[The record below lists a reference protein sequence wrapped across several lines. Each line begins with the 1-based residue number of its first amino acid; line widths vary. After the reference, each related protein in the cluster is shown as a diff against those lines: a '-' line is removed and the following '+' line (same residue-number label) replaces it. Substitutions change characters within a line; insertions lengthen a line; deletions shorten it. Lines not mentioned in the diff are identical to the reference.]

1 MANEV
6 QKSIQISYKADLKDL
21 MAKLK
26 QIPNVTDQEAKKMV
40 SALDRQL
47 KQAEK
52 AAKKSA
58 DASKKAAKEAANA
71 ASRGAKD
78 FDDLADSARQ
88 AEERLEHVADASGD
102 IDRGFSSIG
111 LALRGVNPQLATA
124 ADGLADAFAVTEGLT
139 MSFTALNPLVLAGAA
154 VVGGLTLAY
163 AKYQDNIE
171 QARIKTEEIKEEI
184 EKLNTTIQEQTDIVN
199 NMDKQFGGLTK
210 RVNESSLELA
220 LMRGEITELDAAT
233 MKASAT
239 AAEFQSQTQ
248 ATFNTQKDALDS
260 SIKARKDELKITNLQ
275 IKQMEKERE
284 IQQSLTERIAGQSP
298 KLKAMTFEEQQLRL
312 NQKILQENLEE
323 DKKRLVELEGQE
335 NMIAKQSKQLESNLI
350 AIEKIKAAE
359 KARKPI
365 QKDTN
370 EGKEEEADILRNLIE
385 LDLKRFNRQQNASME
400 LDKISDE
407 VLLSEEEKSQQI
419 FNKKIKQI
427 RKLGKESKQQAAAEE
442 LINAL
447 HSERQLERLDEQG
460 KKEEELREKRIEDAK
475 QNLESAIELG
485 KVLGDLS
492 EQRINNNEIDVEQQI
507 EKQKELAKLT
517 NLERQ
522 AFEQDK
528 KQQMSLFRFR
538 QGLAIADIAM
548 STAEA
553 VTAAQKLG
561 PPFNAIQT
569 AIAIATGAAQTA
581 IVMGQKAPSFH
592 MGGMAPDEMGAR
604 VLQGEAVLDRATVQR
619 IGGEEGVQQLQ
630 QGGGMDSQVVV
641 IQPFRHFGRFAREIG
656 FRPQKQTGIRAY

>member
-111 LALRGVNPQLATA
+111 LALRGVNPQLAEA

-154 VVGGLTLAY
+154 IVGGLTLAY
-163 AKYQDNIE
+163 ANYQDSIE
-171 QARIKTEEIKEEI
+171 QAKIKTEKIKEEI
-184 EKLNTTIQEQTDIVN
+184 EKLNTKIQEQTDIVN

-220 LMRGEITELDAAT
+220 LMRGEISELDAAT

-239 AAEFQSQTQ
+239 ASEFQKQSQT
-248 ATFNTQKDALDS
+248 TFTTQKEALDS
-260 SIKARKDELKITNLQ
+260 SIKARKDELKITNIQLA
-275 IKQMEKERE
+275 QMKEQRKITQSSSEKWGG
-284 IQQSLTERIAGQSP
+284 SSP
-298 KLKAMTFEEQQLRL
+298 KFKEMTFEEQQLRL
-312 NQKILQENLEE
+312 NQQILKENLEE
-323 DKKRLVELEGQE
+323 DKKRLVELKGQE
-335 NMIAKQSKQLESNLI
+335 SMIARQSKQLESNLI

-370 EGKEEEADILRNLIE
+370 TGKEEEEDTLRNLIE
-385 LDLKRFNRQQNASME
+385 LDQKRFAAQQS
-400 LDKISDE
+400 S
-407 VLLSEEEKSQQI
+407 SE
-419 FNKKIKQI
+419 
-427 RKLGKESKQQAAAEE
+427 
-442 LINAL
+442 
-447 HSERQLERLDEQG
+447 QLREMTLEQG
-460 KKEEELREKRIEDAK
+460 LSDTEMEELRFARELERIAELGETSQQQAEAQELMNAKMAEREKDRMTDLAKMKRDAFNEDMANAETLFSALAQFSKAGMDLMKAKGREDSKAAKALFNMSKAAAIGDIAFESAK
-475 QNLESAIELG
+475 QIMAATALPPGFRGAKIGL
-485 KVLGDLS
+485 VL
-492 EQRINNNEIDVEQQI
+492 
-507 EKQKELAKLT
+507 A
-517 NLERQ
+517 
-522 AFEQDK
+522 
-528 KQQMSLFRFR
+528 
-538 QGLAIADIAM
+538 
-548 STAEA
+548 TA
-553 VTAAQKLG
+553 
-561 PPFNAIQT
+561 
-569 AIAIATGAAQTA
+569 AAQTGVIMA
-581 IVMGQKAPSFH
+581 QQPPQSSFH
-592 MGGMAPDEMGAR
+592 MGGMAPDEMNAR

-630 QGGGMDSQVVV
+630 QGGGMDTQVVV

>member
-111 LALRGVNPQLATA
+111 LALRGVNPQLAEA

-139 MSFTALNPLVLAGAA
+139 MSFTALNPLVLAAAA

-163 AKYQDNIE
+163 ANYQDSIE
-171 QARIKTEEIKEEI
+171 QAKIKTEEIKEEI

-220 LMRGEITELDAAT
+220 LMRGEISELDAAT

-239 AAEFQSQTQ
+239 ASEFQKQSET
-248 ATFNTQKDALDS
+248 TFNTQKEALDS

-275 IKQMEKERE
+275 LAQMKEQRK
-284 IQQSLTERIAGQSP
+284 ITQSLSERMGGVSP
-298 KLKAMTFEEQQLRL
+298 KFKEMTFEEQQLRL
-312 NQKILQENLEE
+312 NQQILKENLEE
-323 DKKRLVELEGQE
+323 DKKRLAELEGQE

-370 EGKEEEADILRNLIE
+370 TGKEEEADTLRNLIE
-385 LDLKRFNRQQNASME
+385 LDQKRFAAQQSASEQLREMTLE
-400 LDKISDE
+400 QGLSDTE
-407 VLLSEEEKSQQI
+407 M
-419 FNKKIKQI
+419 
-427 RKLGKESKQQAAAEE
+427 EE
-442 LINAL
+442 LSFAR
-447 HSERQLERLDEQG
+447 ELERIA
-460 KKEEELREKRIEDAK
+460 ELGETSQLQAEAQDLMNAKIAEREKKRIAD
-475 QNLESAIELG
+475 
-485 KVLGDLS
+485 
-492 EQRINNNEIDVEQQI
+492 
-507 EKQKELAKLT
+507 LAKLKREKF
-517 NLERQ
+517 NEDMAMAESMLSSLSEFAKAGMDFMKAKGREDSKAAKALFNMSKAAAIGDI
-522 AFEQDK
+522 AFEAAK
-528 KQQMSLFRFR
+528 AVMAAMILPPGVRGAKI
-538 QGLAIADIAM
+538 GLI
-548 STAEA
+548 TA
-553 VTAAQKLG
+553 TAAMQ
-561 PPFNAIQT
+561 
-569 AIAIATGAAQTA
+569 TGAIMAQ
-581 IVMGQKAPSFH
+581 QPPQSSFH
-592 MGGMAPDEMGAR
+592 MGGMAPDEMNAR

>member
-1 MANEV
+1 
-6 QKSIQISYKADLKDL
+6 
-21 MAKLK
+21 
-26 QIPNVTDQEAKKMV
+26 
-40 SALDRQL
+40 
-47 KQAEK
+47 
-52 AAKKSA
+52 
-58 DASKKAAKEAANA
+58 
-71 ASRGAKD
+71 
-78 FDDLADSARQ
+78 
-88 AEERLEHVADASGD
+88 
-102 IDRGFSSIG
+102 
-111 LALRGVNPQLATA
+111 
-124 ADGLADAFAVTEGLT
+124 

-220 LMRGEITELDAAT
+220 LMRGEISELDAAT

-239 AAEFQSQTQ
+239 AAEFQKQSET
-248 ATFNTQKDALDS
+248 TFNTQKEALDS

-284 IQQSLTERIAGQSP
+284 IQQSLSERIAGQSP

-312 NQKILQENLEE
+312 NQQILKENLEE
-323 DKKRLVELEGQE
+323 DKKRLAELEGQE

-370 EGKEEEADILRNLIE
+370 TGKEEEEDTLRNLIE
-385 LDLKRFNRQQNASME
+385 LDQKRFAAQQSASE
-400 LDKISDE
+400 
-407 VLLSEEEKSQQI
+407 
-419 FNKKIKQI
+419 
-427 RKLGKESKQQAAAEE
+427 
-442 LINAL
+442 
-447 HSERQLERLDEQG
+447 QLREMTLEQG
-460 KKEEELREKRIEDAK
+460 LSDTEMEELRFARELERIAELGETSQLQAEAQDLMNAKIAEREKKRID
-475 QNLESAIELG
+475 
-485 KVLGDLS
+485 D
-492 EQRINNNEIDVEQQI
+492 
-507 EKQKELAKLT
+507 LAKLKREKFDEDMAMAESM
-517 NLERQ
+517 LSSLGEFAKAGMDFMKAKGREDSK
-522 AFEQDK
+522 AAK
-528 KQQMSLFRFR
+528 ALFRMS
-538 QGLAIADIAM
+538 QATAIGDIAM
-548 STAEA
+548 EAAKAVMAAMVLPPGVRGAKIGLITA
-553 VTAAQKLG
+553 TAAMQTG
-561 PPFNAIQT
+561 VVMAQQPPQS
-569 AIAIATGAAQTA
+569 
-581 IVMGQKAPSFH
+581 SFH
-592 MGGMAPDEMGAR
+592 MGGMAPDEMNAR

>member
-111 LALRGVNPQLATA
+111 LALRGVNPQLAEA

-139 MSFTALNPLVLAGAA
+139 MSFTALNPLVLAAAA

-163 AKYQDNIE
+163 ANYQDSIE
-171 QARIKTEEIKEEI
+171 QAKIKTEEIKEEI

-220 LMRGEITELDAAT
+220 LMRGEISELDAAT

-239 AAEFQSQTQ
+239 ASEFQKQSET
-248 ATFNTQKDALDS
+248 TFNTQKDALDS

-312 NQKILQENLEE
+312 NQQILKENLEE
-323 DKKRLVELEGQE
+323 DKKRLAELEGQE

-370 EGKEEEADILRNLIE
+370 TGKEEEADTLRNLIE
-385 LDLKRFNRQQNASME
+385 LDQKRFAAQQSASEQLREMTLE
-400 LDKISDE
+400 QGLSDTE
-407 VLLSEEEKSQQI
+407 M
-419 FNKKIKQI
+419 
-427 RKLGKESKQQAAAEE
+427 EE
-442 LINAL
+442 LSFAR
-447 HSERQLERLDEQG
+447 ELERIA
-460 KKEEELREKRIEDAK
+460 ELGETSQLQAEAQDLMNAKIAEREKKRIAD
-475 QNLESAIELG
+475 
-485 KVLGDLS
+485 
-492 EQRINNNEIDVEQQI
+492 
-507 EKQKELAKLT
+507 LAKLKREKF
-517 NLERQ
+517 NEDMAMAESMLSSLSEFAKAGMDFMKAKGREDSKAAKALFNMSKAAAIGDI
-522 AFEQDK
+522 AFEAAK
-528 KQQMSLFRFR
+528 AVMAAMILPPGVRGAKI
-538 QGLAIADIAM
+538 GLI
-548 STAEA
+548 TA
-553 VTAAQKLG
+553 TAAMQ
-561 PPFNAIQT
+561 
-569 AIAIATGAAQTA
+569 TGAIMAQ
-581 IVMGQKAPSFH
+581 QPPQSSFH
-592 MGGMAPDEMGAR
+592 MGGMAPDEMNAR

>member
-111 LALRGVNPQLATA
+111 LALRGVNPQLAEA

-220 LMRGEITELDAAT
+220 LMRGEISELDAAT

-239 AAEFQSQTQ
+239 ASEFQKQSET
-248 ATFNTQKDALDS
+248 TFNTQKDALDS

-312 NQKILQENLEE
+312 NQQILKENLEE
-323 DKKRLVELEGQE
+323 DKKRLAELEGQE

-370 EGKEEEADILRNLIE
+370 TGKEEEADTLRNLIE
-385 LDLKRFNRQQNASME
+385 LDQKRFAAQQSASE
-400 LDKISDE
+400 
-407 VLLSEEEKSQQI
+407 
-419 FNKKIKQI
+419 
-427 RKLGKESKQQAAAEE
+427 
-442 LINAL
+442 
-447 HSERQLERLDEQG
+447 QLREMTLEQG
-460 KKEEELREKRIEDAK
+460 LSDTEMEELRFARELERIAELGETSQLQAEAQDLMNAKIAEREKKRID
-475 QNLESAIELG
+475 
-485 KVLGDLS
+485 D
-492 EQRINNNEIDVEQQI
+492 
-507 EKQKELAKLT
+507 LAKLKREKFDEDMAMAESM
-517 NLERQ
+517 LSSLGEFAKAGMDFMKAKGREDSK
-522 AFEQDK
+522 AAK
-528 KQQMSLFRFR
+528 ALFRMS
-538 QGLAIADIAM
+538 QATAIGDIAM
-548 STAEA
+548 EAAKAVMAAMVLPPGVRGAKIGLITA
-553 VTAAQKLG
+553 TAAMQTG
-561 PPFNAIQT
+561 VVMAQQPPQS
-569 AIAIATGAAQTA
+569 
-581 IVMGQKAPSFH
+581 SFH
-592 MGGMAPDEMGAR
+592 MGGMAPDEMNAR

>member
-58 DASKKAAKEAANA
+58 DASKKAAKEAGMA
-71 ASRGAKD
+71 ATRGAKD

-111 LALRGVNPQLATA
+111 LALRGVNPQLAEA

-220 LMRGEITELDAAT
+220 LMRGEISELDAAT
-233 MKASAT
+233 MKASIT
-239 AAEFQSQTQ
+239 ASEFQKQSET
-248 ATFNTQKDALDS
+248 TFTTQKEALDS
-260 SIKARKDELKITNLQ
+260 SIKARKDELKITNIQLA
-275 IKQMEKERE
+275 QMKEQRK
-284 IQQSLTERIAGQSP
+284 ITQSLSERMGGVSP
-298 KLKAMTFEEQQLRL
+298 KFKAMTFEEQQLRL
-312 NQKILQENLEE
+312 NQQILKENLEE

-370 EGKEEEADILRNLIE
+370 TGKEEEADTLRNLIE
-385 LDLKRFNRQQNASME
+385 LDQKRFAAQQSASE
-400 LDKISDE
+400 
-407 VLLSEEEKSQQI
+407 
-419 FNKKIKQI
+419 
-427 RKLGKESKQQAAAEE
+427 
-442 LINAL
+442 
-447 HSERQLERLDEQG
+447 QLREMTLEQG
-460 KKEEELREKRIEDAK
+460 LSDTEMEELRFARELERIAELGETSQQQAEAQELMNAKIAEREKDRMTDLAKMKRDAFNEDMANAETLFSALAEFSKAGMDLMKAKGREDSKAAKALFNMSKAAAIGDIAFESAK
-475 QNLESAIELG
+475 QIMAATALPPGFRGAKIGL
-485 KVLGDLS
+485 VL
-492 EQRINNNEIDVEQQI
+492 
-507 EKQKELAKLT
+507 A
-517 NLERQ
+517 
-522 AFEQDK
+522 
-528 KQQMSLFRFR
+528 
-538 QGLAIADIAM
+538 
-548 STAEA
+548 TA
-553 VTAAQKLG
+553 
-561 PPFNAIQT
+561 
-569 AIAIATGAAQTA
+569 AAQTGVIMA
-581 IVMGQKAPSFH
+581 QQPPQSSFH
-592 MGGMAPDEMGAR
+592 MGGMAPDEMNAR

-630 QGGGMDSQVVV
+630 QGGGMDTQVVV

>member
-111 LALRGVNPQLATA
+111 LALRGVNPQLAEA

-154 VVGGLTLAY
+154 IVGGLTLAY
-163 AKYQDNIE
+163 ANYQDSIE
-171 QARIKTEEIKEEI
+171 QAKIKTEEIKEEI

-199 NMDKQFGGLTK
+199 NMDKQIGGLTK

-220 LMRGEITELDAAT
+220 LMRGEISELDAAT

-239 AAEFQSQTQ
+239 AAEFQSQSET
-248 ATFNTQKDALDS
+248 TFNTQKEALDS

-312 NQKILQENLEE
+312 NQQILKENLEE
-323 DKKRLVELEGQE
+323 DKKRLAELEGQE

-370 EGKEEEADILRNLIE
+370 TGKEEEADTLRNLIE
-385 LDLKRFNRQQNASME
+385 LDQKRFAAQQSASEQLREMTLEQGLSDTEMGE
-400 LDKISDE
+400 LSFARE
-407 VLLSEEEKSQQI
+407 
-419 FNKKIKQI
+419 
-427 RKLGKESKQQAAAEE
+427 
-442 LINAL
+442 
-447 HSERQLERLDEQG
+447 LERIA
-460 KKEEELREKRIEDAK
+460 ELGETSQLQAEAQDLMNAKIAEREKKRIAD
-475 QNLESAIELG
+475 
-485 KVLGDLS
+485 
-492 EQRINNNEIDVEQQI
+492 
-507 EKQKELAKLT
+507 LAKLKREKF
-517 NLERQ
+517 NEDMAMAESMLSSLSEFAKAGMDFMKAKGREDSKAAKALFNMSKAAAIGDI
-522 AFEQDK
+522 AFEAAK
-528 KQQMSLFRFR
+528 AVMAAMILPPGVRGAKI
-538 QGLAIADIAM
+538 GLI
-548 STAEA
+548 TA
-553 VTAAQKLG
+553 TAAMQ
-561 PPFNAIQT
+561 
-569 AIAIATGAAQTA
+569 TGAIMAQ
-581 IVMGQKAPSFH
+581 QPPQSSFH
-592 MGGMAPDEMGAR
+592 MGGMAPDEMNAR

>member
-58 DASKKAAKEAANA
+58 DASKKAAKEAGMA
-71 ASRGAKD
+71 ATRGAKD

-111 LALRGVNPQLATA
+111 LALRGVNPQLAEA

-171 QARIKTEEIKEEI
+171 QARIKTEQIKEEI

-220 LMRGEITELDAAT
+220 LMRGEISELDAAT

-239 AAEFQSQTQ
+239 ASEFQKQSET
-248 ATFNTQKDALDS
+248 TFTTQKEALDS

-275 IKQMEKERE
+275 LSQMKEQRK
-284 IQQSLTERIAGQSP
+284 ITQSLSERMGGVSP
-298 KLKAMTFEEQQLRL
+298 KFKAMTFEEQQLRL
-312 NQKILQENLEE
+312 NQQILKENLEE
-323 DKKRLVELEGQE
+323 DKKRLAELEGQE
-335 NMIAKQSKQLESNLI
+335 NMIARQSKQLESNLI

-370 EGKEEEADILRNLIE
+370 TGKEEEADTLRNLIE
-385 LDLKRFNRQQNASME
+385 LDQQRFHRQQNASME

-407 VLLSEEEKSQQI
+407 LLLNEEE
-419 FNKKIKQI
+419 
-427 RKLGKESKQQAAAEE
+427 RKQQLFQDELDRIEELGQKSGQIGNARMLVEEKINQTRQEGLNAYMEQQKVLMQNTMDQGQEVFGSLEQFAKAAMDLAKENGRANAKVMKILFRMAQIGAIGDIAFTAAKEVTKALALPKGLRGIRIGTIAATAAAQSG
-442 LINAL
+442 IVMA
-447 HSERQLERLDEQG
+447 
-460 KKEEELREKRIEDAK
+460 
-475 QNLESAIELG
+475 
-485 KVLGDLS
+485 
-492 EQRINNNEIDVEQQI
+492 
-507 EKQKELAKLT
+507 
-517 NLERQ
+517 
-522 AFEQDK
+522 
-528 KQQMSLFRFR
+528 QQMP
-538 QGLAIADIAM
+538 
-548 STAEA
+548 EA
-553 VTAAQKLG
+553 T
-561 PPFNAIQT
+561 
-569 AIAIATGAAQTA
+569 
-581 IVMGQKAPSFH
+581 FH

>member
-58 DASKKAAKEAANA
+58 DASKKAAKEAGMA
-71 ASRGAKD
+71 ASRGSKN

-111 LALRGVNPQLATA
+111 LALRGVNPQLAEA

-239 AAEFQSQTQ
+239 AAEFQTQSQT
-248 ATFNTQKDALDS
+248 TFNTQKEALDS

-284 IQQSLTERIAGQSP
+284 IQQSLSERIAGQSP

-370 EGKEEEADILRNLIE
+370 TGKEEEADTIRNLIE
-385 LDLKRFNRQQNASME
+385 LDQQRFKAQQSASEQLQKFTEEQGLSATEIDE
-400 LDKISDE
+400 LNFARE
-407 VLLSEEEKSQQI
+407 
-419 FNKKIKQI
+419 
-427 RKLGKESKQQAAAEE
+427 
-442 LINAL
+442 
-447 HSERQLERLDEQG
+447 LERIAELGETSQLQG
-460 KKEEELREKRIEDAK
+460 EAQDLMNAKIAEREKKRIAD
-475 QNLESAIELG
+475 
-485 KVLGDLS
+485 
-492 EQRINNNEIDVEQQI
+492 
-507 EKQKELAKLT
+507 LAKLKRDKF
-517 NLERQ
+517 NEDMAMAQSMFSALGEFSKAGLDLMKAKGREDSKAAKALFNMSKAAAIGEI
-522 AFEQDK
+522 AFESA
-528 KQQMSLFRFR
+528 KQIMAATALPPGFRGAKI
-538 QGLAIADIAM
+538 GLVLA
-548 STAEA
+548 TA
-553 VTAAQKLG
+553 
-561 PPFNAIQT
+561 
-569 AIAIATGAAQTA
+569 AAQTGVIMA
-581 IVMGQKAPSFH
+581 QQPPQSSFH

>member
-111 LALRGVNPQLATA
+111 LALRGVNPQLAEA

-184 EKLNTTIQEQTDIVN
+184 EKLNTTIQEQTDIVK

-239 AAEFQSQTQ
+239 AAEFQSQSQT
-248 ATFNTQKDALDS
+248 TFNTQKEALDS

-284 IQQSLTERIAGQSP
+284 IQQSLSERIAGQSP

-365 QKDTN
+365 QKKTN
-370 EGKEEEADILRNLIE
+370 EGKEEETDTLRNLIE
-385 LDLKRFNRQQNASME
+385 LDQQRFKAQQNASME

-407 VLLSEEEKSQQI
+407 LLLNEEE
-419 FNKKIKQI
+419 
-427 RKLGKESKQQAAAEE
+427 RKQQLFQDELDRIAELGQKSGQIGNARMLVEEKINQTRQEGLNAYMEQQKVLMQNTMDQGQEVFGSLEQFAKSAMDLAKENGRANAKVMKILFRMAQIGAIGDIAFTAAKEVTKALALPKGLRGIRIGTIAATAAAQSG
-442 LINAL
+442 IVMA
-447 HSERQLERLDEQG
+447 
-460 KKEEELREKRIEDAK
+460 
-475 QNLESAIELG
+475 
-485 KVLGDLS
+485 
-492 EQRINNNEIDVEQQI
+492 
-507 EKQKELAKLT
+507 
-517 NLERQ
+517 
-522 AFEQDK
+522 
-528 KQQMSLFRFR
+528 QQMP
-538 QGLAIADIAM
+538 
-548 STAEA
+548 EA
-553 VTAAQKLG
+553 T
-561 PPFNAIQT
+561 
-569 AIAIATGAAQTA
+569 
-581 IVMGQKAPSFH
+581 FH

-630 QGGGMDSQVVV
+630 QGGGMNNQVVV

>member
-111 LALRGVNPQLATA
+111 LALRGVNPQLAEA

-239 AAEFQSQTQ
+239 AAEFQSQSQT
-248 ATFNTQKDALDS
+248 TFNTQKEALDS

-284 IQQSLTERIAGQSP
+284 IQQSLSERIAGQSP

-312 NQKILQENLEE
+312 NQQILKENLEE
-323 DKKRLVELEGQE
+323 DKKRLAELEGQE

-370 EGKEEEADILRNLIE
+370 TGKEEEADTLRNLIE
-385 LDLKRFNRQQNASME
+385 LDQKRFAAQQSASEQLREMTLE
-400 LDKISDE
+400 QGLSDTE
-407 VLLSEEEKSQQI
+407 M
-419 FNKKIKQI
+419 
-427 RKLGKESKQQAAAEE
+427 EE
-442 LINAL
+442 LSFAR
-447 HSERQLERLDEQG
+447 ELERIA
-460 KKEEELREKRIEDAK
+460 ELGETSQLQAEAQDLMNAKIAEREKKRIAD
-475 QNLESAIELG
+475 
-485 KVLGDLS
+485 
-492 EQRINNNEIDVEQQI
+492 
-507 EKQKELAKLT
+507 LAKLKREKF
-517 NLERQ
+517 NEDMAMAESMLSSLSEFAKAGMDFMKAKGREDSKAAKALFNMSKAAAIGDI
-522 AFEQDK
+522 AFEAAK
-528 KQQMSLFRFR
+528 AVMAAMILPPGVRGAKI
-538 QGLAIADIAM
+538 GLI
-548 STAEA
+548 TA
-553 VTAAQKLG
+553 TAAMQ
-561 PPFNAIQT
+561 
-569 AIAIATGAAQTA
+569 TGAIMAQ
-581 IVMGQKAPSFH
+581 QPPQSSFH
-592 MGGMAPDEMGAR
+592 MGGMAPDEMNAR

>member
-111 LALRGVNPQLATA
+111 LALRGVNPQLAEA

-154 VVGGLTLAY
+154 IVGGLTLAY
-163 AKYQDNIE
+163 ANYQDSIE
-171 QARIKTEEIKEEI
+171 QAKIKTEEIKEEI

-199 NMDKQFGGLTK
+199 NMDKQIGGLTK

-220 LMRGEITELDAAT
+220 LMRGEISELDAAT

-239 AAEFQSQTQ
+239 AAEFQSQSET
-248 ATFNTQKDALDS
+248 TFNTQKEALDS

-312 NQKILQENLEE
+312 NQQILKENLEE
-323 DKKRLVELEGQE
+323 DKKRLAELEGQE

-370 EGKEEEADILRNLIE
+370 TGKEEEADTLRNLIE
-385 LDLKRFNRQQNASME
+385 LDQKRFAAQQSASEQLREMTLE
-400 LDKISDE
+400 QGLSDTE
-407 VLLSEEEKSQQI
+407 M
-419 FNKKIKQI
+419 
-427 RKLGKESKQQAAAEE
+427 EE
-442 LINAL
+442 LSFAR
-447 HSERQLERLDEQG
+447 ELERIA
-460 KKEEELREKRIEDAK
+460 ELGETSQLQAEAQDLMNAKIAEREKKRIAD
-475 QNLESAIELG
+475 
-485 KVLGDLS
+485 
-492 EQRINNNEIDVEQQI
+492 
-507 EKQKELAKLT
+507 LAKLKREKF
-517 NLERQ
+517 NEDMAMAESMLSSLSEFAKAGMDFMKAKGREDSKAAKALFNMSKAAAIGDI
-522 AFEQDK
+522 AFEAAK
-528 KQQMSLFRFR
+528 AVMAAMILPPGVRGAKI
-538 QGLAIADIAM
+538 GLI
-548 STAEA
+548 TA
-553 VTAAQKLG
+553 TAAMQ
-561 PPFNAIQT
+561 
-569 AIAIATGAAQTA
+569 TGAIMAQ
-581 IVMGQKAPSFH
+581 QPPQSSFH
-592 MGGMAPDEMGAR
+592 MGGMAPDEMNAR

>member
-111 LALRGVNPQLATA
+111 LALRGVNPQLAEA

-233 MKASAT
+233 MRAAAT
-239 AAEFQSQTQ
+239 AAEFQSQSQT
-248 ATFNTQKDALDS
+248 TFNTQKEALDS

-284 IQQSLTERIAGQSP
+284 IQQSLSERIAGQSP

-323 DKKRLVELEGQE
+323 DQKRLVELEGQE

-365 QKDTN
+365 QKDINT
-370 EGKEEEADILRNLIE
+370 GKEEETDTLRNLIE
-385 LDLKRFNRQQNASME
+385 LDQQRFKAQQSASEQLQKLTEEQGLSATEIDE
-400 LDKISDE
+400 LNFARE
-407 VLLSEEEKSQQI
+407 
-419 FNKKIKQI
+419 
-427 RKLGKESKQQAAAEE
+427 
-442 LINAL
+442 
-447 HSERQLERLDEQG
+447 LERIAELGETSQLQG
-460 KKEEELREKRIEDAK
+460 EAQDLMNAKIAEREKKRIAD
-475 QNLESAIELG
+475 
-485 KVLGDLS
+485 
-492 EQRINNNEIDVEQQI
+492 
-507 EKQKELAKLT
+507 LAKLKRDKF
-517 NLERQ
+517 NEDMAMAESMLSSLGEFAKAGMDFMKAKGREDSKAAKALFNMSKAAAIGDI
-522 AFEQDK
+522 AFESAK
-528 KQQMSLFRFR
+528 AIMAATALPPGFRGAR
-538 QGLAIADIAM
+538 IGLVLA
-548 STAEA
+548 
-553 VTAAQKLG
+553 TAAMQTGIIMAQK
-561 PPFNAIQT
+561 PPQS
-569 AIAIATGAAQTA
+569 
-581 IVMGQKAPSFH
+581 SFH

>member
-111 LALRGVNPQLATA
+111 LALRGVNPQLAEA

-239 AAEFQSQTQ
+239 AAEFQTQSQT
-248 ATFNTQKDALDS
+248 TFNTQKEALDS

-284 IQQSLTERIAGQSP
+284 IQQSLSERIAGQSP

-370 EGKEEEADILRNLIE
+370 TGKEEEADTIRNLIE
-385 LDLKRFNRQQNASME
+385 LDQQRFKAQQSASEQLQKFTEEQGLSATEIDE
-400 LDKISDE
+400 LNFARE
-407 VLLSEEEKSQQI
+407 
-419 FNKKIKQI
+419 
-427 RKLGKESKQQAAAEE
+427 
-442 LINAL
+442 
-447 HSERQLERLDEQG
+447 LERIAELGETSQLQG
-460 KKEEELREKRIEDAK
+460 EAQDLMNAKIAEREKKRIAD
-475 QNLESAIELG
+475 
-485 KVLGDLS
+485 
-492 EQRINNNEIDVEQQI
+492 
-507 EKQKELAKLT
+507 LAKLKRDKF
-517 NLERQ
+517 NEDMAMAQSMFSALGEFSKAGMDLMKAKGREDSKAAKALFNMSKAAAIGEI
-522 AFEQDK
+522 AFESA
-528 KQQMSLFRFR
+528 KQIMAATALPPGFRGAKI
-538 QGLAIADIAM
+538 GLVLA
-548 STAEA
+548 TA
-553 VTAAQKLG
+553 
-561 PPFNAIQT
+561 
-569 AIAIATGAAQTA
+569 AAQTGVIMA
-581 IVMGQKAPSFH
+581 QQPPQSSFH